1 MPSSQPSLVRQISVR
16 LIAAAVLVS
25 LIEIVGVLFIYSRN
39 PPKLAEELVNTH
51 TTRIAEALAANNPQQ
66 RLDEL
71 APPYGADDWTFAIHD
86 SDRNLTF
93 ERPPKVAGNFSP
105 LPVPVDFNWTRRER
119 EDTPELVYGTRHLND
134 GHWVTMAVTGERLSL
149 FGPVFLREAYT
160 HVIVPV
166 APVTILV
173 LVLNVYIVR
182 RMLAPL
188 SAAAAEV
195 DALDPSRM
203 ETRLTTPATPREV
216 RALVLAMNRA
226 LDRLEQAMHTLES
239 FTADAAHEMRTPL
252 SILKLRVDALEPG
265 PARDALRDDVAAMT
279 RLVNQMLDLAQADTL
294 DSQVNRSVDLGALA
308 RDVVER
314 MLPVAVAR
322 GCDIELKDQ
331 GGGTVKGHAE
341 ALARVL
347 TNLIDNAIAY
357 SPRDRAIDVIVG
369 SGPRLVVRDRGPGFS
384 PGATEMLFRRFWRGA
399 SQGRK
404 GAGLGLAIA
413 QSILSR
419 HGATIT
425 ADNASD
431 GGAIFTIQWVQ
442 GEHMT

>member
-1 MPSSQPSLVRQISVR
+1 MRSEPSLARQISTR
-16 LIAAAVLVS
+16 LVAAAVLVS
-25 LIEIVGVLFIYSRN
+25 LIEIVGVLFLYSRN
-39 PPKLAEELVNTH
+39 RPKLAEQLVNAQ
-51 TTRIAEALAANNPQQ
+51 AERVLDALSASDSQQ
-66 RLDEL
+66 HLTQL
-71 APPYGADDWTFAIHD
+71 APPYGANDWTFAVHD
-86 SDRNLTF
+86 SSRNLIFQRSAREPTRF
-93 ERPPKVAGNFSP
+93 EP
-105 LPVPVDFNWTRRER
+105 LLVPSDHDWTRRESDD
-119 EDTPELVYGTRHLND
+119 EPEVLYGARHLDN
-134 GHWVTMAVTGERLSL
+134 GSWVTMGISGERLPL

-166 APVTILV
+166 APVTILL

-188 SAAAAEV
+188 TAAAAEV

-203 ETRLTTPATPREV
+203 STRLSAPSTPREV

-226 LDRLEQAMHTLES
+226 LDRLEQAMHTLET

-252 SILKLRVDALEPG
+252 SILKLRVEALEAG
-265 PARDALRDDVAAMT
+265 PAKNALREDVAAMT

-294 DSQVNRSVDLGALA
+294 DSQVNHTVDLGTLA

-322 GCDIELKDQ
+322 GCDITLMDH
-331 GGGTVKGHAE
+331 GGGTVKGHTE
-341 ALARVL
+341 ALFRVL

-357 SPRDRAIDVIVG
+357 SPQDRAIDVISG
-369 SGPRLVVRDRGPGFS
+369 PGPRLVVRDRGPGFS
-384 PGATEMLFRRFWRGA
+384 PETTQLLFRRFWRGA
-399 SQGRK
+399 TPGRA

-413 QSILSR
+413 QSILAR

-425 ADNASD
+425 ADNAID
-431 GGAIFTIQWVQ
+431 GGAVFTIQWV
-442 GEHMT
+442 

>member
-1 MPSSQPSLVRQISVR
+1 MMRPEPSLVRQISVR

-25 LIEIVGVLFIYSRN
+25 LIEIVGVLFIYSSN
-39 PPKLAEELVNTH
+39 QPKLAEQLVNSH
-51 TTRIAEALAANNPQQ
+51 AERVFEAFNSSGSQQ
-66 RLDEL
+66 RLARL
-71 APPYGADDWTFAIHD
+71 AAPYGADDWTFAIHD
-86 SDRNLTF
+86 SSRKLIYEHAAKAPTRF
-93 ERPPKVAGNFSP
+93 EP
-105 LPVPVDFNWTRRER
+105 LPVPVDHDWTRRAR
-119 EDTPELVYGTRHLND
+119 ELAPELVYGARHFDN
-134 GHWVTMAVTGERLSL
+134 GTWVTIGVTGQRLPL
-149 FGPVFLREAYT
+149 FGPVFVREAYT

-166 APVTILV
+166 APVIFLV

-203 ETRLTTPATPREV
+203 GTRLSTPSTPREV

-252 SILKLRVDALEPG
+252 SILKLRIDALDPG
-265 PARDALRDDVAAMT
+265 PAKKALREDVAAMT

-294 DSQVNRSVDLGALA
+294 DSQVNHTVDLSTLA

-322 GCDIELKDQ
+322 GCDIELMDR

-341 ALARVL
+341 ALSRVL
-347 TNLIDNAIAY
+347 ANLIDNAIAY

-384 PGATEMLFRRFWRGA
+384 PEAAEHLFRRFWRGA
-399 SQGRK
+399 APGRA

-413 QSILSR
+413 QSILTR

-425 ADNASD
+425 ADNAAD
-431 GGAIFTIQWVQ
+431 GGAVFTICWKESV
-442 GEHMT
+442 T